1 MKHTD
6 SPKGDPFPNEVEVD
20 LHVLG
25 ALMLN
30 GVGGE
35 VDGADIAVVDEGG
48 SLQGVVQLLEKL
60 LQP

>member
-1 MKHTD
+1 MEDAD
-6 SPKGDPFPNEVEVD
+6 SSKGDPFTDKVKVD
-20 LHVLG
+20 FHVLG